1 MHKRRAGR
9 GSRARVTPARP
20 PGHSWYVSGRHS
32 KLPAVSLAGTA
43 RSALRLGASRA
54 AARPCGLQPREA
66 AVLLRS
72 AAAAGW
78 RQGGLRSR
86 GGTLRPAGAGGGRL
100 QVAASDARAGLH
112 RRPLESSRRSS
123 GARPRH
129 GGSAPPVRAGAV
141 SGGSGAGAKHIPA
154 EAVGGRPGRP
164 CPPCLGCA
172 CVIGVFCGP
181 RGSRCVSCGDFPD
194 YKDGLSGQLGHFCKV
209 PRIFGRSYSQHP
221 DC

>member
-54 AARPCGLQPREA
+54 AARPCGLQLREA

-78 RQGGLRSR
+78 RRGGLRSR

-129 GGSAPPVRAGAV
+129 GGSAPPVRSGAG
-141 SGGSGAGAKHIPA
+141 SGTSGAGAKHMTA
-154 EAVGGRPGRP
+154 EASGGGVGRPY
-164 CPPCLGCA
+164 PPRLGCT
-172 CVIGVFCGP
+172 CVFGVFGGP
-181 RGSRCVSCGDFPD
+181 RGSRRVLCGDLSD
-194 YKDGLSGQLGHFCKV
+194 GRDGLSGQLGHFCKA
-209 PRIFGRSYSQHP
+209 PRIFSSFYSQHP
-221 DC
+221 SG